1 MWRRLRVSYKGRVRV
16 VKVPVE
22 VAGDSAVLVSVV
34 LDAVELPRG
43 SEIQLT
49 TTSGASVEFDE
60 NLQEQQTYQV
70 RLVASNEGAFRAT
83 AGAGI
88 VQILS
93 GGREGM
99 GKVESAPAVM
109 RDLVMHSVLFASQ
122 AERSGYVP
130 VAGYDNTLELEA
142 PPPGIGAV
150 KEQSQTH
157 FEAEFCGLSYQHQ
170 LTKFNRILAH
180 LVNERTVL
188 AWLRTNL
195 AFITLSFKY
204 MKLANAFEDMRDT
217 TASIMLLVCGGV
229 FMVLLP
235 VSWWSGYHRYAKC
248 KELLDYD
255 ITRISAYLHKM
266 GFDLDTSVF
275 FLLVSLSFVTICY
288 SSTIIIWTSQ
298 VEQDDGVVSN
308 DIVSN

>member
-1 MWRRLRVSYKGRVRV
+1 MRRLRVSYKGRVRV
-16 VKVPVE
+16 IKVPIE
-22 VAGDSAVLVSVV
+22 VAGDAAVLANVV

-49 TTSGASVEFDE
+49 TVSGASVAFDD
-60 NLQEQQTYQV
+60 NLQEQQIYQV
-70 RLVASNEGAFRAT
+70 RLVASSEGAFRAS

-93 GGREGM
+93 GGREEVS
-99 GKVESAPAVM
+99 KVESAPAVM
-109 RDLVMHSVLFASQ
+109 RDLVMHSVLFASR
-122 AERSGYVP
+122 AEMSGYVP
-130 VAGYDNTLELEA
+130 IASYDNSLESAELLPSGSGTA
-142 PPPGIGAV
+142 
-150 KEQSQTH
+150 KEQTQTH
-157 FEAEFCGLSYQHQ
+157 FDAEFRGQSYQNQ

-217 TASIMLLVCGGV
+217 TASIMLLVCGGI

-275 FLLVSLSFVTICY
+275 FLLVSLSFITICY